1 MSFHSMDGGTAA
13 GVQKRG
19 VRDTEG
25 WAASVHRYHGHP
37 HGSKWADR
45 EDRPDGERDHYQKSD
60 RLRAAAFLSA
70 GEAKKKALKGATHKT
85 VSTNKL
91 IIGWMLYRV
100 RYE

>member
-19 VRDTEG
+19 IRDTEG
-25 WAASVHRYHGHP
+25 RTAGVHRYHGHP

-70 GEAKKKALKGATHKT
+70 GGAKKKALRPHLHKYKLWHKG
-85 VSTNKL
+85 
-91 IIGWMLYRV
+91 G
-100 RYE
+100 